1 MNCAIVT
8 DMQVYK
14 VEMITFGKL
23 IRRLEKKKLMS
34 HFPFTLRHFQLFSF
48 GKKNAQPF
56 QTMCILERAK
66 LFMSS
71 EAPKNTRETVRF
83 SKDVSLNKKEETK
96 PVKQFVQIC
105 DIGLIQVEVRGLSSC
120 ILAELLSRETV

>member
-1 MNCAIVT
+1 
-8 DMQVYK
+8 
-14 VEMITFGKL
+14 
-23 IRRLEKKKLMS
+23 MS

-48 GKKNAQPF
+48 GKNAQPF

-120 ILAELLSRETV
+120 ILAELLSCETV